1 MRRIASLIA
10 IIFCA
15 SVVFAQDDDNSIS
28 VSSFKKLENDL
39 TARTQKKI
47 DQNGE
52 PCALIKVSV
61 QSDGFI
67 FEGDGLGIVT
77 TVPKIEEGEYWVYV
91 PRGAKY
97 LTVKHKTLGILRQYA
112 YPVKIEQQCTYEM
125 RLSHKKIE
133 AEGNYLIISVEPKE
147 STVYIDDEK
156 LDSEIKS
163 PFLQTGR
170 HTYRVE
176 CENYVTKTGT
186 ITISKSERF
195 NLNVAL
201 EHAKGYL
208 TVNYKPDGTNVFV
221 DNNLV
226 GKTPLRVHIESGDH
240 NLTLKSDFY
249 IDENQSVKI
258 TRDGEIQ
265 ITGELKKIPSGY
277 IKVKTNVRG
286 AAIYIDDKQVG
297 KKHGVFEVTAGTHTV
312 HISKS
317 GLIEKTQAVDVVAGK
332 TFKVIAKEQL
342 PDASVR
348 REHRRAD
355 RREARERSRSEK
367 QDARAAE
374 KQHNYDERVGKRYM
388 STGFRGF
395 VGAGLN
401 FAPDA
406 TEFVDGIKAD
416 DSNSDEMKR
425 PNAAGNGVHVSV
437 SLGNNMKPFWYLGVG
452 ASYVYMATGT
462 NRYGWSIPVYLDNRI
477 EMFNRRISPF
487 VALRLGAGVPCYT
500 GNNSYNAYGFY
511 FSPSAGMRIGNYSF
525 GLSYTNNMPIGE
537 KSFKAPQIISVGVTY
552 DLGGRGK

>member
-28 VSSFKKLENDL
+28 VASFKKLENDL

-52 PCALIKVSV
+52 PCALIKVAV

-133 AEGNYLIISVEPKE
+133 TEGNYLIISVEPKE
-147 STVYIDDEK
+147 SAIYIDDEK

-176 CENYVTKTGT
+176 CDNYVTKTG
-186 ITISKSERF
+186 IVTISKSERF
-195 NLNVAL
+195 NLDVAL

-208 TVNYKPDGTNVFV
+208 TVNYKPDGTDVFV

-226 GKTPLRVHIESGDH
+226 GKTPLRVRVESGEH
-240 NLTLKSDFY
+240 NLTLKNDFY
-249 IDENQSVKI
+249 VEENQPVKI
-258 TRDGEIQ
+258 TIDGEIQ
-265 ITGELKKIPSGY
+265 VTGELKRIPSGY

-286 AAIYIDDKQVG
+286 ALIYIDDKQVG
-297 KKHGVFEVTAGTHTV
+297 KKRGVFEVPAGTHTV
-312 HISKS
+312 HISKP
-317 GLIEKTQAVDVVAGK
+317 GLIEKTQAADVVAGK
-332 TFKVIAKEQL
+332 TYKLIAKEPL

-355 RREARERSRSEK
+355 RREVREQSRIEK
-367 QDARAAE
+367 QQARAAE
-374 KQHNYDERVGKRYM
+374 KQQNYEERVGKRYM
-388 STGFRGF
+388 STGIRGF
-395 VGAGLN
+395 VDGG
-401 FAPDA
+401 FHFSPDA

-416 DSNSDEMKR
+416 DSDAEGKPLANT
-425 PNAAGNGVHVSV
+425 AGNGVQISA
-437 SLGNNMKPFWYLGVG
+437 SFGNNMKPFWYLGVG
-452 ASYVYMATGT
+452 ASYIYMATGT
-462 NRYGWSIPVYLDNRI
+462 SRYGWSVPIYLDNRI
-477 EMFNRRISPF
+477 EAFNRRISPF
-487 VALRLGAGVPCYT
+487 VALRLGAGVPCFT
-500 GNNSYNAYGFY
+500 GNNSYNACGFY
-511 FSPSAGMRIGNYSF
+511 FSPSAGIRRDHLSVS
-525 GLSYTNNMPIGE
+525 LSYTNSMNVND
-537 KSFKAPQIISVGVTY
+537 KNFKAPQIISVGVSY
-552 DLGGRGK
+552 DLGGRNK